1 MIAKCFYNMVHFTT
15 NQPPG
20 KAISCCLRRHMRS
33 FCYFKPNSV
42 NSAIQKKRFRCPV
55 ADEQKI
61 LLKQIEQFLVAKDTE
76 RLGTLLRQHRTSDI
90 AEIVELFDP
99 EDCRQIFDSLAK
111 SEAAEVLEKVDEATR
126 AELFDL
132 FADDELVDLISELD
146 PDDAADVLAELDK
159 EESQEVL
166 ESLDAEDAEQI
177 KELMVYSEDSAGG
190 IMDPTVLS
198 VDENASANEII
209 QRIREAEVDEDFY
222 SVFVVDKNERFLGD
236 VRIRLLITGPPDT
249 RICTLIDTDALFV
262 NVDADQEEVR
272 NLFKKND
279 LMVVPVLDSQRK
291 LVGRITADRVIEVA
305 EEEAAEDMLAMA
317 GTDAAEL
324 ETFSVFNAARVRMT
338 WLLPCLAGTA
348 VTALLGFLFKG
359 WFFSEGQLH
368 VFLVAVLFSPMIAA
382 ISGNAGLQTSAIVVC
397 GLATGD
403 LAALKMG
410 QVFMREVRIAL
421 LVALCCGV
429 IGGGICS
436 LLPSFFSNPQ
446 IDMDS
451 NVSPMTVSVEQTP
464 RTVALLAS
472 RDQILLALAFGI
484 AMFSAIMISTSL
496 GLSLPFLFRR
506 IGLDPAISSGPLV
519 TTANDSISVAIY
531 LLLTLLMT

>member
-1 MIAKCFYNMVHFTT
+1 M
-15 NQPPG
+15 
-20 KAISCCLRRHMRS
+20 L
-33 FCYFKPNSV
+33 SV
-42 NSAIQKKRFRCPV
+42 KIRIRTV
-55 ADEQKI
+55 GDDQKI
-61 LLKQIEQFLVAKDTE
+61 VLKQIEQFLAAKDTAALRE
-76 RLGTLLRQHRTSDI
+76 LLSHQRSSEI
-90 AEIVELFDP
+90 SEIVELFDP
-99 EDCRQIFDSLAK
+99 EECRLIFDSLSK
-111 SEAAEVLEKVDEATR
+111 HDAAEVLEKVDEATR
-126 AELFDL
+126 AALFDL

-146 PDDAADVLAELDK
+146 PDDAADVLAELDQ

-166 ESLDAEDAEQI
+166 ENLDADDAEQI
-177 KELMVYSEDSAGG
+177 KELIA
-190 IMDPTVLS
+190 S
-198 VDENASANEII
+198 VNEVI
-209 QRIREAEVDEDFY
+209 QRIRAAEVDEDFY
-222 SVFVVDKNERFLGD
+222 SVFVVNNHEQFLGD
-236 VRIRLLITGPPDT
+236 VRIRLLITCPADT
-249 RICTLIDTDALFV
+249 RISTLIDTDALFV

-279 LMVVPVLDSQRK
+279 LMVAPVVDNQHK

-348 VTALLGFLFKG
+348 ITALVGFLFKN
-359 WFFSEGQLH
+359 WFISEGQLS

-403 LAALKMG
+403 LAALRMG

-436 LLPSFFSNPQ
+436 LLPSFFANHQADISPNATV
-446 IDMDS
+446 DS
-451 NVSPMTVSVEQTP
+451 WALEQQARSET
-464 RTVALLAS
+464 LLS
-472 RDQILLALAFGI
+472 SKEQMKLALAFGI
-484 AMFSAIMISTSL
+484 AMFSAIMISTTL
-496 GLSLPFLFRR
+496 GLSLPFLFRH

-531 LLLTLLMT
+531 LLLTVVMTQ

>member
-1 MIAKCFYNMVHFTT
+1 MNTFIKNI
-15 NQPPG
+15 G
-20 KAISCCLRRHMRS
+20 
-33 FCYFKPNSV
+33 
-42 NSAIQKKRFRCPV
+42 CPV
-55 ADEQKI
+55 VDEQKN
-61 LLKQIEQFLVAKDTE
+61 LLKQIEQYLAAKDTSH
-76 RLGTLLRQHRTSDI
+76 LGQLLRQQRTSDI

-99 EDCRQIFDSLAK
+99 EDCRQIFDSLEK
-111 SEAAEVLEKVDEATR
+111 SAAAEVLEKVDEATR

-132 FADDELVDLISELD
+132 FDDDELVDLINELD
-146 PDDAADVLAELDK
+146 PDDAADVLAELDQ

-166 ESLDAEDAEQI
+166 ESLDTEDAEQI

-198 VDENASANEII
+198 VDENASVNEVI
-209 QRIREAEVDEDFY
+209 QRIRAAEVDEDFY
-222 SVFVVDKNERFLGD
+222 SVFVVDRNGLFLGD
-236 VRIRLLITGPPDT
+236 VRIRLLITCPAET
-249 RICTLIDTDALFV
+249 RICTLIDTGALFV

-279 LMVVPVLDSQRK
+279 LIVVPVLDGQQK
-291 LVGRITADRVIEVA
+291 LVGRITADRIIEVA

-348 VTALLGFLFKG
+348 VTALLGFFFRG
-359 WFFSEGQLH
+359 WFFSEDQLH

-403 LAALKMG
+403 LAALRMS

-436 LLPSFFSNPQ
+436 FLPSFFANQQ
-446 IDMDS
+446 INFQPDEAPSDS
-451 NVSPMTVSVEQTP
+451 IVVSGELAGQTVTLSDSKKQVDQ
-464 RTVALLAS
+464 VKLAV
-472 RDQILLALAFGI
+472 AFGI

-531 LLLTLLMT
+531 LFLALILT